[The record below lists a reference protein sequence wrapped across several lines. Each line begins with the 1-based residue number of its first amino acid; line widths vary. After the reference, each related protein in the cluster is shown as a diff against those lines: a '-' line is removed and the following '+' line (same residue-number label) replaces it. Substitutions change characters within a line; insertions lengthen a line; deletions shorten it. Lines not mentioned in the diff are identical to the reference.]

1 MDEVRGNKRRSYEDG
16 EQDYPE
22 VFLEPIDDPG
32 FSEYSDEKISFDF
45 QAKKRKKT
53 LIVLLTCAIALI
65 ICVLAY
71 FFISAQKR
79 AAEEAAAQ
87 LAAEEALR
95 LRLEQERI
103 EYEELSN
110 STVFLEGITVEGISI
125 GGMTLPEARAALAPV
140 VNEHQS
146 VGNLQLTYGTRV
158 FSLDLSK
165 VGGNSNLEDVL
176 AEAYRLGKT
185 GDYVTM
191 KAEVEDVKTVGRSFS
206 LTASYDFSQV
216 LTDIALIAEEL
227 NTEPVNAGVSGFD
240 SATRNIEF
248 TDGIAGV
255 TVQQEELVQTITE
268 ALLNDIYTPIAI
280 PVLETAPAITRADL
294 EGKYVLRAKASTS
307 FSGSSSNRIFNINKG
322 SSLIDGTI
330 LKPGQEFSTNDTLG
344 TRTTKNGW
352 KMAGAYVGG
361 AVVEEPGGGVC
372 QLSSTLY
379 NAVVK
384 ADLEVVYRRNH
395 SMPVTYISEGLDA
408 TINSVGNIIDFQF
421 KNNTTSDIL
430 IVSYTEGKTLVFE
443 IYGLPFAT
451 SEYDEI
457 KLTAEKTATLSPS
470 SETVEMEVAE
480 GTEKPTGG
488 KMSLGETY
496 VAVTRRNGSSWQSY
510 KNYYKNG
517 ELIRKEPLAS
527 STYKAMAGEVW
538 VCPSPTPSPSAD
550 PVVPPTATAPP
561 VEPSALPP
569 ETNPPDPAV
578 VEP

>member
-1 MDEVRGNKRRSYEDG
+1 MDDLRGNKRRRYEDG
-16 EQDYPE
+16 DQDYPE

-32 FSEYSDEKISFDF
+32 FNELSDRHVSFDF
-45 QAKKRKKT
+45 QTRKRKKT
-53 LIVLLTCAIALI
+53 LIVLLSCAIALI
-65 ICVLAY
+65 ICILAY

-95 LRLEQERI
+95 LQLEQERL
-103 EYEELSN
+103 EFEALSN
-110 STVFLEGITVEGISI
+110 STVFLEGITIEGVDV
-125 GGMTLPEARAALAPV
+125 GGMSLNEARATLTPI
-140 VNEHQS
+140 VNDHHS
-146 VGNLQLTYGTRV
+146 AGNLQLTYGEKV

-165 VGGNSNLEDVL
+165 VTGSSNLEDVL

-185 GDYVTM
+185 GDYLTM
-191 KAEVEDVKTVGRSFS
+191 KAEVEDVKTKGRSFS

-216 LTDIALIAEEL
+216 LMDIALIAEEL
-227 NTEPVNAGVSGFD
+227 NTEPVNAGIKGFD
-240 SATRNIEF
+240 LTTRSIEF
-248 TDGIAGV
+248 DDGVVGV
-255 TVQQEELVQTITE
+255 IVQQEELVRIITE

-280 PVLETAPAITRADL
+280 PALETAPAITRADL
-294 EGKYVLRAKASTS
+294 EGKYVLRAKATTS
-307 FSGSSSNRIFNINKG
+307 FSGSSSNRIYNINKG
-322 SSLIDGTI
+322 SDLINGTV
-330 LKPGQEFSTNDTLG
+330 LKPGQEFSANDTLG
-344 TRTTKNGW
+344 TRTLKNGW
-352 KMAGAYVGG
+352 RMAGAYVGG

-421 KNNTTSDIL
+421 RNNTTSDIL
-430 IVSYTEGKTLVFE
+430 IFGYTEGKNLTFE

-457 KLTAEKTATLSPS
+457 KLTSQKVSTLNPS
-470 SETVEMEVAE
+470 DPTVEIEVAE

-496 VAVTRRNGSSWQSY
+496 VAVTRRTGSSWQSY

-517 ELIRKEPLAS
+517 ELVKKEALAA
-527 STYKAMAGEVW
+527 STYKAMAGEIW
-538 VCPSPTPSPSAD
+538 ICPSPTPSATVE
-550 PVVPPTATAPP
+550 PVIPPTSTATP
-561 VEPSALPP
+561 VDPGTP
-569 ETNPPDPAV
+569 PPDPA
-578 VEP
+578 PPDGTIIP